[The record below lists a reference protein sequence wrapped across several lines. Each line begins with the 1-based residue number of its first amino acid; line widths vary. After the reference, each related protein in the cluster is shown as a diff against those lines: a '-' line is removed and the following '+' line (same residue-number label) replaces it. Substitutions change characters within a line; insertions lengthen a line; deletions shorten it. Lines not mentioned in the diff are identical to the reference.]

1 MAPLTAAKKRDRS
14 DQASAPAAATAEGKA
29 VASRQRIIA
38 AAAELFATRG
48 FEATSI
54 RDIAN
59 AVDLTNAALY
69 YHFASKEELFAVI
82 HEIGTQTVSVQV
94 RAAFD
99 GIEDPW
105 DRLEAAGG
113 AHCAAFFNSEGSRTI
128 IAAHYA
134 PTLASVIPEL
144 IAQRDAYEA
153 IFGDLV
159 DALDLPGD
167 IDRNLFRLHI
177 MGALNSLSVWFRRD
191 GRLSAEEL
199 GRRLIRHL
207 RIGLEGPRWEKSR
220 QERIKQDKPGSS
232 KPKSS
237 RSKARSADQ
246 TTAGSRR

>member
-1 MAPLTAAKKRDRS
+1 MTPLTAAKKRDRRE
-14 DQASAPAAATAEGKA
+14 QAGAPAAATAEGKA

-69 YHFASKEELFAVI
+69 YHFASKEDLFAVI

-94 RAAFD
+94 RAAFE

-159 DALDLPGD
+159 DALDLPSE
-167 IDRNLFRLHI
+167 IDRNLFRLHV

-191 GRLSAEEL
+191 GRLSADEL

-207 RIGLEGPRWEKSR
+207 RIGLEGTRAEKSG
-220 QERIKQDKPGSS
+220 QKKGKQDRPGSGKS
-232 KPKSS
+232 RTSPPKT
-237 RSKARSADQ
+237 RHARQ